1 MSEVN
6 KIYGWRDDIS
16 WDKIR
21 INKNGHLLVE
31 TQGGESITNY
41 NLETTQL
48 SVLSNVNSIK
58 NNTSDIAINT
68 LGISNDTININSN
81 VAIVKTNTDNI
92 NDNTLDIAANTDE
105 ISFNTGNIDSK
116 LTFGHIEDIPDAL
129 QIAIYARHKNTHNEE
144 LGALN
149 ITTGHNLCI
158 SIQDLEGVEGQKS
171 MALSMPVVLAS
182 DQTDINTRNNSVLN
196 LGSFNNVNNDTTI
209 LPGGLSTL
217 TADITNMRDC
227 TLVYTDS
234 STGVF
239 DSVGVEVSADGVN
252 YHEVRTLFPFVAT
265 GDTVRSAFSSFN
277 VGGFTLLRIRNKS
290 SDNSVNNVNC
300 SVYGSP

>member
-171 MALSMPVVLAS
+171 MVLSMPVVLAS

-196 LGSFNNVNNDTTI
+196 LGSYNNVNNDTTI
-209 LPGGLSTL
+209 LAGGVSTL

-227 TLVYTDS
+227 NIVYSDS
-234 STGVF
+234 STDVF
-239 DSVGVEVSADGVN
+239 DSVAIELSGDGVN
-252 YHEVRTLFPFVAT
+252 YHEVSGIFPSAPIGGSLRTGFTNLT
-265 GDTVRSAFSSFN
+265 
-277 VGGFTLLRIRNKS
+277 VGGFILLRIRNKS
-290 SDNSVNNVNC
+290 TDNAFNNVSC